1 MPHVCLAGPTIT
13 GNQVLISALCLHHEL
28 SLVPQRVQLQESSS
42 VNNSDVLVL
51 DAAGIRS
58 SLHRLIRILRRRRP
72 DLPIV
77 LVDGGLSEDDKA
89 NAFSLGVCD
98 YFPSPCNV
106 ELLVERLAVL
116 GRGRPTN

>member
-1 MPHVCLAGPTIT
+1 MIT
-13 GNQVLISALCLHHEL
+13 GNQALISALCAHHEL
-28 SLVPQRVQLQESSS
+28 SLVSHRVWLQESSS

-51 DAAGIRS
+51 DAAGIRPT
-58 SLHRLIRILRRRRP
+58 LGCLIQTLRRRRP

-106 ELLVERLAVL
+106 DLLVERLAVL
-116 GRGRPTN
+116 GRARRD